1 MPQYTWSCLACGSSN
16 GATTSLCGTCGCPAQ
31 CTTREV
37 ERFRASHV
45 STGATV
51 GPASGLLRESDSTT
65 GLQVLLIAAGLLF
78 GIVPF
83 GRSVFKAFTE
93 NPNAKK

>member
-1 MPQYTWSCLACGSSN
+1 MPQYAWSCLACGSSN
-16 GATTSLCGTCGCPAQ
+16 GASTALCATCGCPAQ
-31 CTTREV
+31 CTTRDV

-51 GPASGLLRESDSTT
+51 GAAAGLLRESDDVT
-65 GLQVLLIAAGLLF
+65 GVQVLLCAAGLLV

-93 NPNAKK
+93 SPNAKK